1 MIQIS
6 DPVINH
12 ITFGPDG
19 ASRAAFQQMLH
30 EVRAEGQPLGSI
42 DFNNLIPMPEDL
54 AIRAGF
60 QTDQGLKLYT
70 SFMKESAAVAKA
82 TLFMPETECS
92 TIVAGHLAKWGA
104 VKKKD
109 PETWDL
115 GEKAFQNIKKYG
127 CPTWV
132 VWAGL
137 NWGTRD
143 NACFC
148 VPLDQDSDTMVF
160 QTRGTAVPKL
170 AAALSKKFPGQK
182 ITYSWADGDT
192 GQHLGRMVFQ
202 GGKTIDAE
210 IPQEPG
216 ALAQA
221 MSAGVWR
228 FQADMEGSARHAR
241 NRQKESGHR
250 RPER

>member
-1 MIQIS
+1 MIHIS

-12 ITFGPDG
+12 ITFGSDS
-19 ASRAAFQQMLH
+19 ASRAAFQYMLH

-42 DFNNLIPMPEDL
+42 DFNKLIPMPEEL

-60 QTDQGLKLYT
+60 QTNQGLKLYA
-70 SFMKESAAVAKA
+70 SFIEESAAVAKA

-92 TIVAGHLAKWGA
+92 SIVAGHFAKWHA

-132 VWAGL
+132 EWAGL

-148 VPLDQDSDTMVF
+148 VPLDQDPDTMVF
-160 QTRGTAVPKL
+160 QTRRTAVPKL
-170 AAALSKKFPGQK
+170 AAALSQKFPGQK
-182 ITYSWADGDT
+182 IIYSWADGDT
-192 GQHLGRMVFQ
+192 GRHLGRMVFQ
-202 GGKTIDAE
+202 GGKAIETD

-228 FQADMEGSARHAR
+228 FQAEMERSARHAR
-241 NRQKESGHR
+241 DSQKKDGHR